1 MNKEETRQLLLL
13 VMNVL
18 TVKWN
23 KIESQDQDQSMERW
37 RNYKHIRNTVR
48 DTINE
53 IAKAKGIE
61 DINNI
66 IN

>member
-1 MNKEETRQLLLL
+1 MSI
-13 VMNVL
+13 
-18 TVKWN
+18 KWN
-23 KIESQDQDQSMERW
+23 KIESQDQDQSMEKW
-37 RNYKHIRNTVR
+37 RNYKHIRNTIR